1 MNVSAI
7 SRPSDMTSL
16 FLNETKLRD
25 RSPDTVSNVSNASS
39 LTLSQLTKLV

>member
-7 SRPSDMTSL
+7 SRPGDMTSL
-16 FLNETKLRD
+16 FLNETNLRSK
-25 RSPDTVSNVSNASS
+25 SPGNVSNASS